1 MSSVSKQLVSTD
13 RSTPCP
19 MSRKQCPEAPQP
31 ISAPNDNERSC
42 GFQPW
47 PEVWQITL
55 VLHLL
60 IKETMILFSQTSLIS
75 SFLKISM
82 EHIVM
87 GIQLWLPITL
97 WNTALIVDN
106 PMGIPLYSQGAQLWF
121 PKTLWI
127 IRCCRFSPVSKTL
140 FTARRKLIETGRKKD
155 IQLVGHTRKSP
166 IMWTPT
172 LYHYMYWKLMLL
184 LFCGIFMFIY
194 FWFCESHESL
204 VQ

>member
-1 MSSVSKQLVSTD
+1 MWFSALTWGTAINASFTLATD
-13 RSTPCP
+13 
-19 MSRKQCPEAPQP
+19 
-31 ISAPNDNERSC
+31 
-42 GFQPW
+42 
-47 PEVWQITL
+47 
-55 VLHLL
+55 
-60 IKETMILFSQTSLIS
+60 ETMILFSQISLIS

-97 WNTALIVDN
+97 WNTALIADN

-127 IRCCRFSPVSKTL
+127 IRCGRFSPVSKTL

-155 IQLVGHTRKSP
+155 TQLVGHTRKSP

-172 LYHYMYWKLMLL
+172 LYLYMYWKLMLL

-194 FWFCESHESL
+194 FWFCESHESCSITRVCHYSIL
-204 VQ
+204 SLTHSFIFRLYFSPHTKLKQFHP